1 MAAHTV
7 RVLFLLSAMI
17 VWLVC
22 TLCTF
27 YLRRCEQQQLVPS
40 PARRSSSRASN
51 ALPNDLCVDRA
62 SEGIDCLQQALWGKC
77 SEPFLRGCNASC
89 GRCVSE
95 ARQRSLHSTLLVSA
109 RQSQPCA
116 EHGADAWVMRAMQNH
131 AEYARANGMA
141 LVWSGALIDAAYDGA
156 WNKLT
161 YLLRVL
167 RAELSSDDRPPEER
181 ARWLLWADW
190 DVVFTDMAFE
200 LPLEEY
206 ERRGVRLVL
215 GGDPAAVGG
224 GRPKADYLKANTGVV
239 LLRVHNWSNALLN
252 RMLTRGGRTRAQ
264 RRRHALEVQAAVDNL
279 CVGCIDDQAVLLEL
293 LHTEPARWARH
304 VHLERRYLMQGH
316 WEDFQRAMPDD
327 MDGLPRHAPPT
338 PLRRLGSPM
347 LPSLRHKVWG
357 LADVPLAVHFSG
369 CQLCSGKAPDKA
381 APCWPVFRRVVRFA
395 EAQALRA
402 LGVHHARGSN
412 RSALNDTALEPLALS
427 DS

>member
-40 PARRSSSRASN
+40 PARRSSRASN

-252 RMLTRGGRTRAQ
+252 RMLTRGGRTRA
-264 RRRHALEVQAAVDNL
+264 RIKAGALLAHFEQIAYGLLHSLWSATFKCEEICGVSPFRATLCPSPAEIISGLSHVRTWLSRPAAAVRVL
-279 CVGCIDDQAVLLEL
+279 SVGG
-293 LHTEPARWARH
+293 TR
-304 VHLERRYLMQGH
+304 
-316 WEDFQRAMPDD
+316 
-327 MDGLPRHAPPT
+327 
-338 PLRRLGSPM
+338 
-347 LPSLRHKVWG
+347 
-357 LADVPLAVHFSG
+357 
-369 CQLCSGKAPDKA
+369 
-381 APCWPVFRRVVRFA
+381 
-395 EAQALRA
+395 
-402 LGVHHARGSN
+402 
-412 RSALNDTALEPLALS
+412 
-427 DS
+427 